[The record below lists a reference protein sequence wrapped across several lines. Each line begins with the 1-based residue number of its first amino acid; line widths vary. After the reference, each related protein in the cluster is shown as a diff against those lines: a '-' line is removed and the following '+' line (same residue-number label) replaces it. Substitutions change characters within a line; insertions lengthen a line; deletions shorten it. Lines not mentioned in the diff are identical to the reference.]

1 MACRAAKDHVNILCL
16 DGGSSSLKFAY
27 YATEDIT
34 QRRLL
39 RGAAEGLGQSSTTFW
54 IEDADGARQGHT
66 AQNAAVDFAT
76 VLARIFKTIASS
88 DAGEPAAIGHR
99 IVFGGPDHVSPALVK
114 PELLDDLERF
124 VPFDPM
130 HLRSQLDLVHSVTSQ
145 APNTP
150 QVLCFDSAFHHDM
163 PAVAQRIPLP
173 RSVGPLIRRY
183 GYHGL
188 SYEYIMSVLGVGA
201 GRRVLIAHLG
211 SGASLAA
218 VRDGHSLDTTMGF
231 TPLGGLMMSTRPG
244 DMDPGVLLYL
254 VASGTSAS
262 DLTELLTEQSGL
274 IGVSESSPNM
284 EALLLRAADEPRAA
298 EAIDLF
304 VYQIVKHAGAMIAV
318 LGGLDT
324 VVFTGG
330 IGEHAAKIRALVADG
345 LSHFGIRLDPAR
357 NADDANVI
365 SHDDSAV
372 AVRVIPTDES
382 LMIARH
388 VRSLLAKTGPK

>member
-1 MACRAAKDHVNILCL
+1 MNILCL

-27 YATEDIT
+27 YATGDGTE
-34 QRRLL
+34 RRLL

-54 IEDADGARQGHT
+54 LEGADGARRGHT
-66 AQNAAVDFAT
+66 APNAAVDFAT
-76 VLARIFKTIASS
+76 VLARVFKTIASS
-88 DAGEPAAIGHR
+88 GDGEPAAIGHR
-99 IVFGGPDHVSPALVK
+99 IVFGGPDHVSPALAT
-114 PELLDDLERF
+114 PELLEDLERF

-130 HLRSQLDLVHSVTSQ
+130 HLRSQLDLVHSVTAQ
-145 APNTP
+145 APETP
-150 QVLCFDSAFHHDM
+150 QVLCFDTAFHHGM
-163 PAVAQRIPLP
+163 PAIAQRIALP

-188 SYEYIMSVLGVGA
+188 SFEYIMSVLGDGA

-218 VRDGHSLDTTMGF
+218 VRDGRSLDTTMGF
-231 TPLGGLMMSTRPG
+231 SPLGGLMMSTRPG

-254 VASGTSAS
+254 VAAGKSAS
-262 DLTELLTEQSGL
+262 DLTELLTKQSGL
-274 IGVSESSPNM
+274 MGVSESSPNM
-284 EALLLRAADEPRAA
+284 ETLLLHVEDDPRAA

-318 LGGLDT
+318 LGGVDT

-330 IGEHAAKIRALVADG
+330 IGEHASKIRALVADG
-345 LSHFGIRLDPAR
+345 LAHFGIRLDPSK
-357 NADDANVI
+357 NAADADVI
-365 SHDDSAV
+365 SHGDSAV

-388 VRSLLAKTGPK
+388 VRSLLAKTAAK